1 LISHGFAVAFVY
13 KKNGRAPAK
22 CVAVFILSFKSNT
35 VHLRGHSRVLLA
47 GIHFRKRLWMPD

>member
-1 LISHGFAVAFVY
+1 MLFLGRRARAEIKKENTITMTRIST
-13 KKNGRAPAK
+13 
-22 CVAVFILSFKSNT
+22 NT